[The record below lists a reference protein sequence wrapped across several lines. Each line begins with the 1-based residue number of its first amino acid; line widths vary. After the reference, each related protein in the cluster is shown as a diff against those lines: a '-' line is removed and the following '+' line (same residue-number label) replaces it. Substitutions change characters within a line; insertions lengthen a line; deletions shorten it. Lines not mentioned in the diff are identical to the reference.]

1 MAPLALVM
9 LAAAEFDDANLVA
22 LAMTLH
28 RGDDLGRSHIG
39 SANGHRGSGADQQHL
54 IEFDAGALI
63 RIELLDTHY
72 GTFLD
77 AVLFTARGNHGI
89 HYCEL
94 REQPN
99 GAAKEPRIV
108 RLGRPQVKPKPLP
121 MEGRRPPT
129 RGGRRQCVALAS
141 PILGTMAHSFERFMT
156 LEQIRGLVTADFE
169 AVDRVVKQRLHSQ
182 VALVDQ
188 VATYIIY
195 AGGKRLRP
203 LLVLLAARACGH
215 TGERHLDAAAII
227 EFIHTATLLHDD
239 VVDGSS
245 LRRGRETANEVFGN
259 ATSVLVGDFLYSRA
273 FQMMVTLDRMKIMQ
287 ILADATNAIAEGEV
301 LQLMNAHDPNTTEAR
316 YIDVIRRKT
325 ARLFEAGAQ
334 IAAVLSDAPPHI
346 EESLA
351 LYGRHIG
358 TAFQL
363 VDDALDYQADE
374 ASLGKHLGDDLAEGK
389 PTLPL
394 IYAMQHGSDAQRA
407 MIRHAI
413 ENGGLDQLAEIT
425 RAVASLGGLAYTAR
439 LAQCE
444 ADQALAALAPLPE
457 TAFKEGLSELAKFAV
472 ARKN

>member
-1 MAPLALVM
+1 VGPQKSRGLYRVGAGGSNRGPAPFGGPV
-9 LAAAEFDDANLVA
+9 AAALWQVLSPVAVGLPHSTNLRRACPGPRASQTDLRYHDAF
-22 LAMTLH
+22 
-28 RGDDLGRSHIG
+28 S
-39 SANGHRGSGADQQHL
+39 
-54 IEFDAGALI
+54 
-63 RIELLDTHY
+63 
-72 GTFLD
+72 
-77 AVLFTARGNHGI
+77 
-89 HYCEL
+89 
-94 REQPN
+94 
-99 GAAKEPRIV
+99 
-108 RLGRPQVKPKPLP
+108 
-121 MEGRRPPT
+121 
-129 RGGRRQCVALAS
+129 
-141 PILGTMAHSFERFMT
+141 ERCMT

-169 AVDRVVKQRLHSQ
+169 AVDRVVKQRLHSK

-215 TGERHLDAAAII
+215 SGEQHIDAAAII

-239 VVDGSS
+239 VVDESS
-245 LRRGRETANEVFGN
+245 LRRGRDTANEVFGN

-273 FQMMVTLDRMKIMQ
+273 FQMMVTLDRMRIMQ

-301 LQLMNAHDPNTTEAR
+301 LQLMNARDPNTTEAR

-334 IAAVLSDAPPHI
+334 IAAVLSDAPPAM
-346 EESLA
+346 EQSLA

-394 IYAMQHGSDAQRA
+394 IYAMQHGSETQRS

-413 ENGGLDQLAEIT
+413 ENGGLVHLEEIT

-439 LAQCE
+439 LAN
-444 ADQALAALAPLPE
+444 
-457 TAFKEGLSELAKFAV
+457 
-472 ARKN
+472 ARQIRRLRPWRPFPRVNSKKV

>member
-1 MAPLALVM
+1 MAYSL
-9 LAAAEFDDANLVA
+9 
-22 LAMTLH
+22 
-28 RGDDLGRSHIG
+28 
-39 SANGHRGSGADQQHL
+39 
-54 IEFDAGALI
+54 
-63 RIELLDTHY
+63 
-72 GTFLD
+72 
-77 AVLFTARGNHGI
+77 
-89 HYCEL
+89 
-94 REQPN
+94 
-99 GAAKEPRIV
+99 
-108 RLGRPQVKPKPLP
+108 
-121 MEGRRPPT
+121 
-129 RGGRRQCVALAS
+129 
-141 PILGTMAHSFERFMT
+141 ERFMT

-169 AVDRVVKQRLHSQ
+169 AVDKVVKHRLHSQ

-215 TGERHLDAAAII
+215 TGGRHIDAAAII

-273 FQMMVTLDRMKIMQ
+273 FQMMVTLDRMRVMQ

-301 LQLMNAHDPNTTEAR
+301 LQLMNARDPHTTEAR

-334 IAAVLSDAPPHI
+334 IAAVLSDAPPVI

-351 LYGRHIG
+351 RYGRHIG

-374 ASLGKHLGDDLAEGK
+374 SSLGKHLGDDLAEGK

-394 IYAMQHGSDAQRA
+394 IYAMQHGNVDQQA

-413 ENGGLDQLAEIT
+413 EHGGLGQLAEIT

-439 LAQCE
+439 LAQRE
-444 ADQALAALAPLPE
+444 ADEALAALKPLPE
-457 TAFKEGLSELAKFAV
+457 SAFKEGLSELAKFAV

>member
-1 MAPLALVM
+1 MGPQKS
-9 LAAAEFDDANLVA
+9 
-22 LAMTLH
+22 
-28 RGDDLGRSHIG
+28 R
-39 SANGHRGSGADQQHL
+39 
-54 IEFDAGALI
+54 
-63 RIELLDTHY
+63 ELY
-72 GTFLD
+72 GLS
-77 AVLFTARGNHGI
+77 V
-89 HYCEL
+89 
-94 REQPN
+94 P
-99 GAAKEPRIV
+99 K
-108 RLGRPQVKPKPLP
+108 VKPYRTLP
-121 MEGRRPPT
+121 GTSRRLAP
-129 RGGRRQCVALAS
+129 QCVAPAR
-141 PILGTMAHSFERFMT
+141 PILGTMAYSLERSMT

-215 TGERHLDAAAII
+215 AGERHIDAAAII

-239 VVDGSS
+239 VVDDSS
-245 LRRGRETANEVFGN
+245 LRRGRDTANEVFGN

-273 FQMMVTLDRMKIMQ
+273 FQMMVTLDRMRIMH

-301 LQLMNAHDPNTTEAR
+301 LQLMNARDPNTTEAR

-334 IAAVLSDAPPHI
+334 IAAVLSDASPDNRGIPGAVWPAHRHRV
-346 EESLA
+346 SA
-351 LYGRHIG
+351 GRRCARLSGRRSQSGQAPRRRPGGGQTHS
-358 TAFQL
+358 TA
-363 VDDALDYQADE
+363 
-374 ASLGKHLGDDLAEGK
+374 DLCNA
-389 PTLPL
+389 
-394 IYAMQHGSDAQRA
+394 ARQRRA
-407 MIRHAI
+407 ARLIRHAI

>member
-1 MAPLALVM
+1 
-9 LAAAEFDDANLVA
+9 
-22 LAMTLH
+22 
-28 RGDDLGRSHIG
+28 
-39 SANGHRGSGADQQHL
+39 
-54 IEFDAGALI
+54 
-63 RIELLDTHY
+63 
-72 GTFLD
+72 
-77 AVLFTARGNHGI
+77 
-89 HYCEL
+89 
-94 REQPN
+94 
-99 GAAKEPRIV
+99 
-108 RLGRPQVKPKPLP
+108 
-121 MEGRRPPT
+121 
-129 RGGRRQCVALAS
+129 
-141 PILGTMAHSFERFMT
+141 MT
-156 LEQIRGLVTADFE
+156 LEQIRALVTADFQ
-169 AVDRVVKQRLHSQ
+169 AVDRVVKHRLHSQ

-215 TGERHLDAAAII
+215 KGEQHIDAAAII

-273 FQMMVTLDRMKIMQ
+273 FQMMVALNRMSIMN
-287 ILADATNAIAEGEV
+287 IVADATNAIAEGEV
-301 LQLMNAHDPNTTEAR
+301 LQLMNAHDANTSEAR

-325 ARLFEAGAQ
+325 ARLFQAGAQ
-334 IAAVLSDAPPHI
+334 IGAVLGDASPLI
-346 EESLA
+346 ENSLA
-351 LYGRHIG
+351 QYGRHIG

-394 IYAMQHGSDAQRA
+394 IYAMQHGDPGQRE
-407 MIRHAI
+407 MIRQAI
-413 ENGGLDQLAEIT
+413 EKGGLVQLAEIT

-439 LAQCE
+439 LAQSE
-444 ADQALAALAPLPE
+444 VDQALAALAPLPE
-457 TAFKEGLSELAKFAV
+457 SVFKEGLSELAKFAV

>member
-1 MAPLALVM
+1 MTMDKIRELV
-9 LAAAEFDDANLVA
+9 E
-22 LAMTLH
+22 
-28 RGDDLGRSHIG
+28 
-39 SANGHRGSGADQQHL
+39 
-54 IEFDAGALI
+54 
-63 RIELLDTHY
+63 
-72 GTFLD
+72 
-77 AVLFTARGNHGI
+77 
-89 HYCEL
+89 
-94 REQPN
+94 
-99 GAAKEPRIV
+99 
-108 RLGRPQVKPKPLP
+108 
-121 MEGRRPPT
+121 
-129 RGGRRQCVALAS
+129 
-141 PILGTMAHSFERFMT
+141 
-156 LEQIRGLVTADFE
+156 ADFA
-169 AVDRVVKQRLHSQ
+169 AVDTVIRERLHSE

-188 VATYIIY
+188 VASYIIH

-203 LLVLLAARACGH
+203 LMVLLAARACGYQGH
-215 TGERHLDAAAII
+215 QHVEGAAII

-245 LRRGRETANEVFGN
+245 LRRGRDTANEVFGN

-273 FQMMVTLDRMKIMQ
+273 FQMMVGLDRMPIMQ
-287 ILADATNAIAEGEV
+287 IIADATNAIAEGEV

-334 IAAVLSDAPPHI
+334 IAAVLSDASPVV

-351 LYGRHIG
+351 RYGRHIG

-374 ASLGKHLGDDLAEGK
+374 GSLGKHLGDDLAEGK

-394 IYAMQHGSDAQRA
+394 IYAMQHGSAAQRE

-413 ENGGLDQLAEIT
+413 EHGGLGQLAEIT

-457 TAFKEGLSELAKFAV
+457 TKFKEGLSELARFAV
-472 ARKN
+472 ARKH